1 MTNEAPPT
9 PGPGHQR
16 GPLDHEV
23 RTQIVDAANGYFR
36 HYGYEKTTVSD
47 LAKSIGFS
55 KAYIYK
61 FFDSKQAIGEAIC
74 GQCLEGLMAKV
85 TTAVRHGDSASER
98 LRTLFSTI
106 LLESLAL
113 FFAERKL
120 YDITAHAVTEK
131 WAPPQTYQ
139 GEIRALLQQILK
151 EGREQGEFE
160 RKTPL
165 DEVSRAIYWAIEP
178 FINPVLLQYRMDDA
192 QDACRDVVGLILRSL
207 AP

>member
-1 MTNEAPPT
+1 MTNEVLPAPDS
-9 PGPGHQR
+9 GHQR

-23 RTQIVDAANGYFR
+23 RSQIMDAANEYFR

-74 GQCLEGLMAKV
+74 RQCLEGLMTKV
-85 TTAVRHGDSASER
+85 AAAVRHGDSASER
-98 LRTLFSTI
+98 LRNLFDTI
-106 LLESLAL
+106 LSESLAL

-131 WAPPQTYQ
+131 WAPPQEYQ
-139 GEIRALLQQILK
+139 SKVRALLLQILK
-151 EGREQGEFE
+151 DGREQGEFE

-165 DEVSRAIYWAIEP
+165 DEVSRAIYVAVEP
-178 FINPVLLQYRMDDA
+178 FFNPVLLQYRMDDA
-192 QDACRDVVGLILRSL
+192 EDTCRDVTGLILRSL